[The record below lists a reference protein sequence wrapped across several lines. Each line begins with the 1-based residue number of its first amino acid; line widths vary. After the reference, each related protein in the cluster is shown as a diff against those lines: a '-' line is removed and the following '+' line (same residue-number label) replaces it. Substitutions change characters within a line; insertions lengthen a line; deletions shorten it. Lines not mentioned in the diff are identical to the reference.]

1 MTKTPSECNSL
12 YPALFLVVF
21 SLPQCFSIVHCEGS
35 VSLLSSELLPFFFYE
50 DQRCTQFF
58 VFVRSCDNTLENFLF
73 QISPYSRAYVRII
86 YKT

>member
-35 VSLLSSELLPFFFYE
+35 VSLLSSELLPFFF
-50 DQRCTQFF
+50 TKISGAHNF
-58 VFVRSCDNTLENFLF
+58 SCSSGHVIVL
-73 QISPYSRAYVRII
+73 
-86 YKT
+86 